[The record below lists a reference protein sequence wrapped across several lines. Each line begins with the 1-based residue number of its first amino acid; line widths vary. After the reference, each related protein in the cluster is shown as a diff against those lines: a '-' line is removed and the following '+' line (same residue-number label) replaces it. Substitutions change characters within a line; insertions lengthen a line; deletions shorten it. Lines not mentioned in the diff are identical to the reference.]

1 MKTKDSKILR
11 EQRKKVSSSKPPTRR
26 IRNVSLQSW
35 TIPAGPESIF
45 LTPGSAVEVPVSYI
59 NQRMRNLEKRRLIHI
74 SWGEYKWLNM

>member
-1 MKTKDSKILR
+1 MWEKSMRKTNTRTS
-11 EQRKKVSSSKPPTRR
+11 QRINTPSAAPKKTV
-26 IRNVSLQSW
+26 RNVSLQSW

-74 SWGEYKWLNM
+74 S